1 MARKKKRPEDL
12 APDTIAEVFAGL
24 ARACLPPPFVDPI
37 QWLENVRWLSPES
50 SHEIGPFRFARA
62 QYLEEPQCVI
72 LDPSVPEVVLDWASQ
87 CGKSE
92 LWLNALLYWSEHA
105 PAPALLVGPDWK
117 SVKSLSADRIR
128 PMFRDAR
135 LYDSHG
141 DLDEGAEMQRGG
153 PGSDNSAFRMTL
165 NGKMPLTI
173 VHASSASALAQRPV
187 RYLIFDET
195 SRMPTEARGRAKE
208 GDPIALGKVRQTTF
222 GADAKTV
229 YVSSPVEEHQC
240 RITELYE
247 DSTREKYHSLCPL
260 CGHLQILRLPEMD
273 FEAVTARCLSCG
285 QLFNQDEWQAQKGK
299 WIAEN
304 PGASRRG
311 FWLNFAVSPFI
322 RWETVFAEF
331 REAVHRRE
339 EGDESL
345 FRVVVAT
352 RLAENFTEKI
362 ERMSEPEI
370 LLSRREMYAFEVPNE
385 AKVIVAA
392 IDTQATWLEYLVAA
406 AGVRGE
412 LWCLESGSVEGRIE
426 TDAEAMYQ
434 ELEQRL
440 FQRRWQ
446 RPDGRSMAITRCFQD
461 SGGHATSLVYKYC
474 KLFARVMM
482 AYRGSP
488 DLVGPWKRGT
498 DATTHARLI
507 QGNAD
512 YLKNSLAT
520 RLAIAVPGP
529 GYIHFNADSAAGFD
543 EEFFLQ
549 LLSERKEKRKRVGVI
564 TTRWVQTRERNEAL
578 DLMCMVLCILE
589 MYRGTLDAMDPL
601 IANAK
606 QTGAH
611 AAQAGVQWGAKKMLL
626 RTDPVIDGIAG
637 YGVELPP
644 DHPRPAGWGA
654 LPGSS
659 VSF

>member
-1 MARKKKRPEDL
+1 MARNGNYSDTAGEVIDALSL
-12 APDTIAEVFAGL
+12 ACVPPVAGDCIAWIES
-24 ARACLPPPFVDPI
+24 
-37 QWLENVRWLSPES
+37 VRWLSPES
-50 SHEIGPFRFARA
+50 SREIGFFRFARA
-62 QYLEEPQCVI
+62 PYLEEPQRAI
-72 LDPSVPEVVLDWASQ
+72 LDPNVPEIVLNWASQ

-92 LWLNALLYWSEHA
+92 LWLNGLLFWSEHA
-105 PAPALLVGPDWK
+105 PSPALLVGPGWK

-135 LYDSHG
+135 LYNSCGDS
-141 DLDEGAEMQRGG
+141 DKGAEMQRGG

-165 NGKMPLTI
+165 NGRMPLTI

-195 SRMPTEARGRAKE
+195 SRMPVEARGRAKE

-247 DSTREKYHSLCPL
+247 DSTRERYHSRCPL

-273 FEAVTARCLSCG
+273 FETVTARCLSCG
-285 QLFNQDEWQAQKGK
+285 QSFNQDHWQAGKGQ

-304 PGASRRG
+304 AGAARRG

-352 RLAENFTEKI
+352 RLAENFTEKV

-370 LLSRREMYAFEVPNE
+370 LISRRETYPFEVPDQ
-385 AKVIVAA
+385 AKVVVAA
-392 IDTQATWLEYLVAA
+392 VDTQATWLEYLVAA
-406 AGVRGE
+406 AGPRGE
-412 LWCLESGSVEGRIE
+412 LWCLETGTIEGRIE
-426 TDAEAMYQ
+426 TNAEAMYQ
-434 ELEQRL
+434 ELDRRL
-440 FQRRWQ
+440 FSRRWQ
-446 RPDGRSMAITRCFQD
+446 RPDGKAMAIVRCFQD
-461 SGGHATSLVYKYC
+461 SGGHATGLVYKYC

-498 DATTHARLI
+498 DVTAHARLI

-520 RLAIAVPGP
+520 RLGIAVSGP
-529 GYIHFNADSAAGFD
+529 GYIHFNADPSAGFD

-564 TTRWVQTRERNEAL
+564 TTRWIQTRERNEAL
-578 DLMCMVLCILE
+578 DLMCMILCILE
-589 MYRGTLDAMDPL
+589 IFRGQLDAMKPLVATSENDQASTQTSVKWGAQKMIMHDP
-601 IANAK
+601 IIGGV
-606 QTGAH
+606 TGF
-611 AAQAGVQWGAKKMLL
+611 GVQGS
-626 RTDPVIDGIAG
+626 
-637 YGVELPP
+637 P
-644 DHPRPAGWGA
+644 DQKQPTSGFGA
-654 LPGSS
+654 LPGSG
-659 VSF
+659 FKL

>member
-1 MARKKKRPEDL
+1 MAREKRERAKESEPAAGILD
-12 APDTIAEVFAGL
+12 GL
-24 ARACLPPPFVDPI
+24 ALACLPAPVTDPI
-37 QWLENVRWLSPES
+37 EWLERVRWLSPES

-62 QYLEEPQCVI
+62 PYLEEPQCAI
-72 LDPSVPEVVLDWASQ
+72 LDPNVTEVVFDWASQ

-105 PAPALLVGPDWK
+105 PSPALLVGPDWK

-141 DLDEGAEMQRGG
+141 ESHEGTELQRGG

-195 SRMPTEARGRAKE
+195 SRMPAEARGRAKE

-247 DSTREKYHSLCPL
+247 DSTRERYHSRCPL
-260 CGHLQILRLPEMD
+260 CGHLQILRLPETD
-273 FEAVTARCLSCG
+273 FETVSARCLSCG
-285 QLFNQDEWQAQKGK
+285 QSFNQDEWQAQKGK

-311 FWLNFAVSPFI
+311 FWLNCFVSPFI

-331 REAVHRRE
+331 REALHRRD

-370 LLSRREMYAFEVPNE
+370 LLSRRETYPFEVPDQ

-392 IDTQATWLEYLVAA
+392 VDTQASWLEYLVTA

-412 LWCLESGSVEGRIE
+412 LWCLETDTIEGRIE

-434 ELEQRL
+434 ELDRRL

-446 RPDGRSMAITRCFQD
+446 RPDGRFMAIVRCFQD
-461 SGGHATSLVYKYC
+461 SGGHATGLVYQYC

-498 DATTHARLI
+498 DATAHARLI

-520 RLAIAVPGP
+520 RLGIAIPGP
-529 GYIHFNADSAAGFD
+529 GYIHFNADPAAGFD

-549 LLSERKEKRKRVGVI
+549 LLSERKERRKRVGVI

-578 DLMCMVLCILE
+578 DLMCMILCVLEIF
-589 MYRGTLDAMDPL
+589 RGQLDAMEPLVATSEKDQASTQASVKWGARKMIMHDP
-601 IANAK
+601 IISGV
-606 QTGAH
+606 TGF
-611 AAQAGVQWGAKKMLL
+611 GVQ
-626 RTDPVIDGIAG
+626 RS
-637 YGVELPP
+637 P
-644 DHPRPAGWGA
+644 DQKQPTSGFGA
-654 LPGSS
+654 LPGSG